1 MVEKKSLVC
10 IVCPLGCNVEV
21 ELSGGQIDSLTG
33 NKCKRGRDYAISEC
47 INPVRTLTSTAKVLD
62 GELPLVSVKSEKP
75 LPKKLLPECIKE
87 INKIEVQ
94 APVHI
99 SDRLICNI
107 LGTGINIIAT
117 CNVKDK
123 SIAKSVIS

>member
-1 MVEKKSLVC
+1 MIEKKSLVC
-10 IVCPLGCNVEV
+10 IVCPLGCNVDV
-21 ELSGGQIDSLTG
+21 ELNGGQIDKLAG
-33 NKCKRGRDYAISEC
+33 NKCKRGRDYVISEC

-75 LPKKLLPECIKE
+75 LPKNLLPECIKE
-87 INKIEVQ
+87 INKIKVQ
-94 APVHI
+94 APVRI

-117 CNVKDK
+117 CNVNDK